1 MSSISICVV
10 TNTYTSHSSEKESKL
25 KLLSI
30 PFKVSNNKIYLI
42 DNKDVYFST
51 SDLKGNN
58 FLLDLLSDNPKYN
71 LNGDFSN
78 ITTDIQRVLIDV
90 FEEIQLDISFTD
102 SNSGQS
108 NWLDFRIS
116 SDFEFD
122 YIFED
127 DEDDDW

>member
-1 MSSISICVV
+1 MTKMYI
-10 TNTYTSHSSEKESKL
+10 
-25 KLLSI
+25 
-30 PFKVSNNKIYLI
+30 FQ
-42 DNKDVYFST
+42 T

-58 FLLDLLSDNPKYN
+58 FVLDLLSDNPKYN

-78 ITTDIQRVLIDV
+78 ITTEILKALIDV

-102 SNSGQS
+102 SNSGIS

-127 DEDDDW
+127 EEDNDDDW

>member
-1 MSSISICVV
+1 M
-10 TNTYTSHSSEKESKL
+10 
-25 KLLSI
+25 
-30 PFKVSNNKIYLI
+30 F
-42 DNKDVYFST
+42 
-51 SDLKGNN
+51 
-58 FLLDLLSDNPKYN
+58 YN
-71 LNGDFSN
+71 LIRDFSN

-127 DEDDDW
+127 NENDDW

>member
-1 MSSISICVV
+1 M
-10 TNTYTSHSSEKESKL
+10 
-25 KLLSI
+25 
-30 PFKVSNNKIYLI
+30 F
-42 DNKDVYFST
+42 
-51 SDLKGNN
+51 
-58 FLLDLLSDNPKYN
+58 YN
-71 LNGDFSN
+71 LIRDFSN

-116 SDFEFD
+116 RDFEFD

-127 DEDDDW
+127 NENDDW